1 MRIPMRCVSRWKQ
14 TAQIITAA
22 MIMFTSHTLVAPCLF
37 VASPS
42 LTADLNTPEAVVR
55 ALFRANAEKD
65 LPTMEK
71 LLAKDADMIGHT
83 IGGKKYVG
91 WNELAR
97 ALQEAFDSV
106 TRLEFPITELHVWI
120 RGDTAWY
127 VVEAT
132 YVRYLGSGKDETRT
146 VLPLRETGVM
156 ERRDGQWVVVHG
168 HESLRGLSPVMQQMA
183 DAHDDSNAQ
192 SRAQSRQPLSAHT
205 DLSGEWEIQEEDK
218 AYRATLDASG
228 NGTYTWQGGRIVT
241 TRVSDRRWEGT
252 WHQPE
257 NDREGGFQVLLS
269 GDLTQAQGVWWYTRV
284 GDRTNIP
291 PRQWGGSYTFK
302 RLTPMPIPALTKL
315 PQ

>member
-1 MRIPMRCVSRWKQ
+1 MRIPVQCVPGWKQ
-14 TAQIITAA
+14 TAHTITAA
-22 MIMFTSHTLVAPCLF
+22 MIVFTSHTLVAPCLF
-37 VASPS
+37 GASPS

-71 LLAKDADMIGHT
+71 LLAKDADMVGYT
-83 IGGKKYVG
+83 IGGRKYVG
-91 WNELAR
+91 WNELAH
-97 ALQEAFDSV
+97 ALQEEFDSV
-106 TRLEFPITELHVWI
+106 TRLEFPITELHVWT
-120 RGDTAWY
+120 RGDIAWY

-156 ERRDGQWVVVHG
+156 ERRDGQWVVVHW
-168 HESLRGLSPVMQQMA
+168 HESLQSPNPVMQHMA
-183 DAHDDSNAQ
+183 GARDDSNAK
-192 SRAQSRQPLSAHT
+192 SRQPLSAHT
-205 DLSGEWEIQEEDK
+205 DLSGEWEIEEEEEDK

-228 NGTYTWQGGRIVT
+228 NGTYTWQDGRIVT
-241 TRVSDRRWEGT
+241 TSVSDRRWEGT
-252 WHQPE
+252 WHQPG

-269 GDLTQAQGVWWYTRV
+269 GDLAQAQGVWWYTRV

-302 RLTPMPIPALTKL
+302 RLTPMPIPALTKP